1 MYLTRTNLHLPCIW
15 NPVTTI
21 LTRNTCI
28 AEPREA
34 RSGGGGGG
42 GKKGRVG
49 AGGGGGGG
57 GGGVRINCQV
67 WTGER
72 IGVNVQTN

>member
-1 MYLTRTNLHLPCIW
+1 MYLTRTNLQLPCIW

-28 AEPREA
+28 AEA
-34 RSGGGGGG
+34 GWGG
-42 GKKGRVG
+42 VG
-49 AGGGGGGG
+49 EAGGG
-57 GGGVRINCQV
+57 IKCQV